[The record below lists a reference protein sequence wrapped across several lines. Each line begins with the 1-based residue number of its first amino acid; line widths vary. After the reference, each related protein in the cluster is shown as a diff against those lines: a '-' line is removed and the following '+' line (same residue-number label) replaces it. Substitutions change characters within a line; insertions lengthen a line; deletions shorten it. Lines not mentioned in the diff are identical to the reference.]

1 MQQKEQQNDLALHA
15 TLAIVGAVKI
25 NCPICKAQAE
35 VPADFDV
42 RPFCSAR
49 CKKIDLLNWLEGN
62 YSLPRELSAEDLD
75 QLPPEQRDELLE
87 NALDATKK
95 QSSH

>member
-1 MQQKEQQNDLALHA
+1 M
-15 TLAIVGAVKI
+15 KI

-35 VPADFDV
+35 VPADFEV

-62 YSLPRELSAEDLD
+62 YSLPRELSAEDL
-75 QLPPEQRDELLE
+75 QNLPADQRDELLE
-87 NALDATKK
+87 KAFGIAKEETF
-95 QSSH
+95 H